1 MRPWEIR
8 WHVGITG
15 KITQEDDKREVEK
28 GQVSK
33 NLNKER
39 GDELRRIYR
48 GTNL

>member
-1 MRPWEIR
+1 MLVLWEKSLR
-8 WHVGITG
+8 KR
-15 KITQEDDKREVEK
+15 KIDDTREVEK
-28 GQVSK
+28 RQVSK

>member
-1 MRPWEIR
+1 MLVLQEKSLRKR
-8 WHVGITG
+8 
-15 KITQEDDKREVEK
+15 KIDDSRETEK